1 MDCRPPA
8 AQRTRRVIAAGKGSP
23 DSGSKPQQVHQ
34 RRRHARGVQG
44 AANRCGH
51 GVLMVWHRNRPDKAR
66 HYGAAF
72 KRICKRL
79 LAGNP
84 MCANLDIPN
93 NLKGAKGLCEQQC
106 SVDCPADWLGRYGCD
121 DNDYTY
127 LWTKN
132 INPNVKPKPN
142 SGCNTAACE
151 YDKGDCPQ

>member
-84 MCANLDIPN
+84 MCAICEERPAKIADHRTPICLGGETTEANLQAICPSC
-93 NLKGAKGLCEQQC
+93 LMSKTGKEGA
-106 SVDCPADWLGRYGCD
+106 AMR
-121 DNDYTY
+121 
-127 LWTKN
+127 
-132 INPNVKPKPN
+132 
-142 SGCNTAACE
+142 AAKCRARQRQE
-151 YDKGDCPQ
+151 PRT